1 MTSISAFNDMMEQF
15 ITDLARTFPEEK
27 GIKKY
32 HASFDIVRKTNPRKC
47 VEKFMEA
54 IGPYVSQIT
63 SKDDSF
69 LNENVGFLTDINLK
83 THWTPELSPN
93 TKDAIWQYLQTLY
106 MLGTTITSIP
116 ADTLSMIERVA
127 LQCAEQMQ
135 GDGSGG
141 KLDESAIMSSM
152 SSILG
157 GLGGMG
163 GLGGLLGEKK

>member
-1 MTSISAFNDMMEQF
+1 MTAISAFNDMMEQF
-15 ITDLARTFPEEK
+15 ISDLARTFPEEK

-47 VEKFMEA
+47 VEKYMEA
-54 IGPYVSQIT
+54 IGPYISKIT
-63 SKDDSF
+63 VKDDSF

-83 THWTPELSPN
+83 THWTPDLSQN

-106 MLGTTITSIP
+106 MLGTTIISIP
-116 ADTLSMIERVA
+116 ADTLLMIERIA
-127 LQCAEQMQ
+127 SQCAEQMQ
-135 GDGSGG
+135 GGEGS
-141 KLDESAIMSSM
+141 KIDEAALMNSM

-163 GLGGLLGEKK
+163 GLAGLLGEKK